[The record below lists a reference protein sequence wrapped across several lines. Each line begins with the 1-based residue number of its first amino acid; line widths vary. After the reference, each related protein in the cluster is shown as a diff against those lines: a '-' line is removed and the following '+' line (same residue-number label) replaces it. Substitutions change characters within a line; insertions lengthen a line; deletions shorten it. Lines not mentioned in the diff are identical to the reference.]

1 MAIGHGNPPTCYL
14 KYANPG
20 LSYTAGAFSG
30 GKNCMAPTGKDSEPY
45 QHFFSTFKSNKIH
58 CKHAPNAIV
67 LPFTCTATFDSKMS
81 M

>member
-30 GKNCMAPTGKDSEPY
+30 GKNCTAPTGNDSEP
-45 QHFFSTFKSNKIH
+45 
-58 CKHAPNAIV
+58 P
-67 LPFTCTATFDSKMS
+67 
-81 M
+81 